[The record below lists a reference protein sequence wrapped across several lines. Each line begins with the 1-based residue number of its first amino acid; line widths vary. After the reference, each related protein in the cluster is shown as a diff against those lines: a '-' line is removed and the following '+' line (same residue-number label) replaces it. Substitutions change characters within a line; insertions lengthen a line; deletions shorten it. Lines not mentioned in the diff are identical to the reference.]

1 MLANYAHLTDDDIE
15 SEYCERLGIMKVDRT
30 EETAS
35 LEPRQCPKCK
45 TLCSPMSNFCNLC
58 GSALTKEASDE
69 LEMEVK
75 FIEQQFSPDD
85 MEMLKKLLAKMKSES
100 WIISFSLFLIPYP
113 YFQIFVLILIFLV
126 NIRG

>member
-45 TLCSPMSNFCNLC
+45 TLCSPTSNFCNLFGC
-58 GSALTKEASDE
+58 ALTKEASDE
-69 LEMEVK
+69 LEREERFV
-75 FIEQQFSPDD
+75 EQQFSPDD
-85 MEMLKKLLAKMKSES
+85 MEMLKKLLAKMRSES
-100 WIISFSLFLIPYP
+100 
-113 YFQIFVLILIFLV
+113 
-126 NIRG
+126 